1 MSLLRKIE
9 KSLDHRLRSIF
20 AGGDAEP
27 GAREAVELYRDALDQ
42 IAGRATAGKRGDR
55 VFPFNLIT
63 IELAAETAERKAVL
77 ETLFDVGQIGDDVL
91 ATLKEERVTP
101 PEDLT
106 VAVKYPEGALVEM
119 RVVCER
125 VEPPEKAAAGTI
137 AHPTT
142 VELVPAR
149 LVTLTGVSSKTEF
162 MLDRSRIN
170 LGREE
175 EISDM
180 LGRTIRRNELFF
192 PESAHEANPSVSRSH
207 AHIRFDASS
216 GDWRIFDDGS
226 SIGTTLFRDGRRI
239 DVPAH
244 AGRGVAL
251 RQGDEIYLGQVR
263 LRFDIAAPL
272 NNASAIR
279 LS

>member
-1 MSLLRKIE
+1 MSLLRRIE
-9 KSLDHRLRSIF
+9 KSLDQRLRSIF
-20 AGGDAEP
+20 SGGDAEP
-27 GAREAVELYRDALDQ
+27 GAREAIELYRDALDQ

-63 IELAAETAERKAVL
+63 IELAADSAERKAVL
-77 ETLFDVGQIGDDVL
+77 ETLFDVGQLGDDIR

-101 PEDLT
+101 PGDLT
-106 VAVKYPEGALVEM
+106 VAVKYPEGVLLEM

-125 VEPPEKAAAGTI
+125 VKIEPAPVPEAAKPAEVAAGI
-137 AHPTT
+137 P
-142 VELVPAR
+142 LAR
-149 LVTLTGVSSKTEF
+149 VVTLTGVSSAPEF
-162 MLDRSRIN
+162 ILDRQRIN
-170 LGREE
+170 LGREQ
-175 EISDM
+175 EISDT

-192 PESAHEANPSVSRSH
+192 PEGAHEANPSVSRSH
-207 AHIRFDASS
+207 AHIRFDAAS

-226 SIGTTLFRDGRRI
+226 SIGTTLFREGRRI

-263 LRFDIAAPL
+263 LRFDIAA
-272 NNASAIR
+272 R
-279 LS
+279 